1 MRVLQVGVD
10 DYVKKPYFVV
20 ELMARNRSL
29 LRRTNPVLLGEILEF
44 EDIRADAESHRVYRG
59 DIEVHLGPTEYRLLL
74 ALLERPR
81 RVLSREQLLD
91 AVFGQDI
98 YVGSHTVDVH
108 VGRLRK
114 SLMIKN
120 SSNPVRIVIGAGYA
134 FG

>member
-1 MRVLQVGVD
+1 MRVLQVGAD

-20 ELMARNRSL
+20 ELMARIRSL
-29 LRRTNPVLLGEILEF
+29 LRRTNPVLLGEVLEF

-59 DIEVHLGPTEYRLLL
+59 DIEVHLGPTEYRLLV
-74 ALLERPR
+74 ERPG

-91 AVFGQDI
+91 AVWGQDI
-98 YVGSHTVDVH
+98 YVGSRTVDVH